1 MLRPRRQVSGDF
13 WILNF
18 SLFGFGF
25 RPHVSVES
33 CVWIG
38 NFLNLFSREEILI
51 RYESGIVWTFNPNIL
66 LSGDVTR
73 SSPVLTAD
81 TAFKMATSFPR
92 FSQGRARCKFRA
104 LYDACSVVKSWV
116 LEWIPIR
123 VRSSDTVDGQTRFE
137 WGYVWTLEFLNPE
150 RKSCE
155 FKNIQIRVWT
165 GLKCLKNG
173 SNRVRNGHLIRR
185 RILGERPNSL
195 GDETRMKS
203 PWPWVAKY
211 IVPFSYLKGVALK

>member
-1 MLRPRRQVSGDF
+1 MNRQ
-13 WILNF
+13 
-18 SLFGFGF
+18 LF
-25 RPHVSVES
+25 ES
-33 CVWIG
+33 ALQRG
-38 NFLNLFSREEILI
+38 NFLI
-51 RYESGIVWTFNPNIL
+51 RYKSGIVCTLNPNIL

-123 VRSSDTVDGQTRFE
+123 VRSSDTCRRTGKLDLNKDTFGR
-137 WGYVWTLEFLNPE
+137 WNLNPE
-150 RKSCE
+150 RKSWE
-155 FKNIQIRVWT
+155 FKNIQIRVRT
-165 GLKCLKNG
+165 GLKCFKNG
-173 SNRVRNGHLIRR
+173 SNRVRNGLLILR